1 MTLLEIEYGKT
12 EWRRDEDVANA
23 EAQRRAILTRDA
35 DEPLDRTAIW
45 FSDLGALTRLPDE
58 LAEIDGLTRLIIGD
72 AKTPDGA
79 HHGPPQRLQDIA
91 VLAKLTNLTE
101 LNLTDS
107 GVTDLQLIAG
117 LQKLQIL
124 EMSETRITDVA
135 PLTNLTAL
143 QNLYLSGIRIADIAP
158 LSNLTALQNLDLS
171 RTQIADFTPLAKLT
185 ALQNLNLGGTQIAD
199 LHILLQIPTFASL
212 NAKSLSFA
220 RTPLAKSDRRWEMLA
235 GIPAQRAARDVVLYL
250 RGEHPDLQPPAEG
263 AQQSTGQAG
272 MAANSP
278 VALTDRDG
286 RAEIADATAFQPPV
300 PLDASQ
306 NSASLEGLHATAQAL
321 ALADELQHGVNVNRV
336 LLRRVERYA
345 MVADPKKDPSFA
357 LLEGTMVILRPMVT
371 DRYTCDALDVGLVEG
386 LKQLVAL
393 HDSFGGPSAT
403 PDPLPQLPSVPETP
417 QATEHA
423 TEAIQQLGEFIQDAA
438 KGGFVGNSVVV
449 AINSTVDVANAA
461 NAPLPP
467 DASEKD
473 KQERKG
479 LWSWVLRM
487 GGGLTKAMEM
497 HGKAHGWATSPAG
510 QALIHRVTELLSS
523 FGPYFTP

>member
-135 PLTNLTAL
+135 PLTN
-143 QNLYLSGIRIADIAP
+143 
-158 LSNLTALQNLDLS
+158 
-171 RTQIADFTPLAKLT
+171 LT

-403 PDPLPQLPSVPETP
+403 PDPLPQLPSVPEP
-417 QATEHA
+417 PPATDHA
-423 TEAIQQLGEFIQDAA
+423 TEAIQQLGEFIQAAA

-473 KQERKG
+473 
-479 LWSWVLRM
+479 
-487 GGGLTKAMEM
+487 
-497 HGKAHGWATSPAG
+497 
-510 QALIHRVTELLSS
+510 
-523 FGPYFTP
+523 